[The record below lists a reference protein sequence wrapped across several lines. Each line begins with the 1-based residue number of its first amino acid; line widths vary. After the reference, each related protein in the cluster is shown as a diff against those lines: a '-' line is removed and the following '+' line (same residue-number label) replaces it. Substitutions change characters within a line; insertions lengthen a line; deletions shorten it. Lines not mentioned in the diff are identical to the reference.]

1 MKTTIHHNSKTIK
14 DANLIG
20 FDEYKGNQLCAF
32 ERDWQWQEFMCKITR
47 VVWIT
52 SGSSIPL
59 DEETIT
65 RFEENAR
72 HVEHF
77 EYHDVKNEDEELDVL
92 IYQYLEDNWIKRQPI
107 IQEECDIFGE
117 VRGVKQIF

>member
-1 MKTTIHHNSKTIK
+1 MINF
-14 DANLIG
+14 NLID

-32 ERDWQWQEFMCKITR
+32 ESNWQWQEFMKLFVSKCKITR

-72 HVEHF
+72 HVEDF
-77 EYHDVKNEDEELDVL
+77 EYHDVKNEDED
-92 IYQYLEDNWIKRQPI
+92 
-107 IQEECDIFGE
+107 F
-117 VRGVKQIF
+117 